1 VVKWVYHR
9 GHLDQLP
16 EIRMPGARVL
26 GHSDESARK
35 SAFLVFTAKE
45 IAAIIAKANCGADGD
60 RTHGL

>member
-1 VVKWVYHR
+1 
-9 GHLDQLP
+9 LDQLP

-45 IAAIIAKANCGADGD
+45 IAAIIAKAICGADGD